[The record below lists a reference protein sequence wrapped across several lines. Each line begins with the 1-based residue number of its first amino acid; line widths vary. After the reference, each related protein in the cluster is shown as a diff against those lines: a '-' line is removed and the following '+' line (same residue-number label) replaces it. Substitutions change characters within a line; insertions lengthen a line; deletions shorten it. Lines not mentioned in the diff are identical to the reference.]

1 MPGLK
6 PLASALAL
14 AIYGSTALA
23 QGPMLEEVI
32 VTATKRAESLQEI
45 PVAVTAFSADTIQEA
60 GINDTTDL
68 AIMTPSLNANAN
80 SSPFTTRMTIRGLG
94 TAQADPALEPSVGLF
109 VDGVF
114 MGRSGLGT
122 SDLTDIERTQHG
134 GIRGLR
140 GGLRGRLQY
149 GKIDRDRVGPPR

>member
-1 MPGLK
+1 MLPNT
-6 PLASALAL
+6 
-14 AIYGSTALA
+14 YA
-23 QGPMLEEVI
+23 QTGALEEVI
-32 VTATKRAESLQEI
+32 VTAQKRAESLQDV

-80 SSPFTTRMTIRGLG
+80 SSPFTTRMTIRGIG

-114 MGRSGLGT
+114 MGRSGAWVRPISPT
-122 SDLTDIERTQHG
+122 
-134 GIRGLR
+134 
-140 GGLRGRLQY
+140 
-149 GKIDRDRVGPPR
+149 